1 MSDSIVTSSR
11 AVLFPSTIY
20 TQTTL
25 RTINAFI
32 FNACK
37 NKGAVALK
45 HLSQTKANI
54 IWMEGKRVSTGFR
67 GDFHTYMYIAMVDML
82 ILLRLTGLPCF
93 FCFGRQGYHAYFVM
107 IDMVA
112 MLTLFQLRGLL
123 CSFCYGWHG
132 CHTYFAKVGT
142 ISSTCTLYLCKTGH
156 EFELAY

>member
-11 AVLFPSTIY
+11 AVLCPSTIY

-54 IWMEGKRVSTGFR
+54 IWMEGKRVSTRFR
-67 GDFHTYMYIAMVDML
+67 GDFHTYMYIAMIDML

-93 FCFGRQGYHAYFVM
+93 FCFGWQGYHAYFVM

-112 MLTLFQLRGLL
+112 MLFLFRLARLPCL
-123 CSFCYGWHG
+123 FCYDWHG
-132 CHTYFAKVGT
+132 RHAYFVSVERVT
-142 ISSTCTLYLCKTGH
+142 MLILLRLTWLPHLFC
-156 EFELAY
+156 